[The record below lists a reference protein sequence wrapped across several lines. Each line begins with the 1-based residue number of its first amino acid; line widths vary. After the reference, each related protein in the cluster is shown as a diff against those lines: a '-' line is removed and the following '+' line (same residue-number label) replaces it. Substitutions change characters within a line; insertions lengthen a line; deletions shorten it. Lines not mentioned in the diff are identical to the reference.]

1 MSLLPIYKRNT
12 EEKIWMSINAH
23 TRRHLILQ
31 KCIHRKIYNL
41 ETRSWKRQIYSLNLF
56 HFIAQSLTSVNQTDK
71 ILHFYSLM
79 LYSTYLYTMAV
90 SMLCWKRFQFLVKP
104 ISLLKVYFVYKQSVE
119 LRVLLKEITSDD
131 YLYKFSFSQNIFHS
145 TQSRNKA
152 KMSYQNVSLVF
163 CTLWTVSMI

>member
-1 MSLLPIYKRNT
+1 MQGKYRRENLNEHKCTHQETSHSTKMHT
-12 EEKIWMSINAH
+12 EKN
-23 TRRHLILQ
+23 LQ
-31 KCIHRKIYNL
+31 LGNMIMKK
-41 ETRSWKRQIYSLNLF
+41 TDIYSLNLF

-90 SMLCWKRFQFLVKP
+90 SMLWWKRFQFLVKP
-104 ISLLKVYFVYKQSVE
+104 ISLVKVYFIYKQSVE

-145 TQSRNKA
+145 TQSQNKA